1 MTEPISSSVAT
12 NSAIAL
18 TGSAGVAIAG
28 FNIGVGMGT
37 IMMACLGAT
46 FAMSLESQG
55 NLILK
60 GLKVIATALSGIGLS
75 FLAAAVFIWGLGLIP
90 GESKIDVSFDA
101 VQMMTSFFISYQL
114 HRTIL
119 PGSDKVSSSLLGSL
133 IKWGKEK

>member
-1 MTEPISSSVAT
+1 MSEPISSSVAT
-12 NSAIAL
+12 NAATAL
-18 TGSAGVAIAG
+18 AGSAGVAIAG